1 MRPNIVGSAL
11 AQIAR
16 DEGLSDA
23 LFEVLEVQNLLKV
36 QDLQVT
42 VMPSAGRLPQLEAA
56 HTLTP

>member
-11 AQIAR
+11 AQSAR

-23 LFEVLEVQNLLKV
+23 LFEVLEVPNLLKV

-42 VMPSAGRLPQLEAA
+42 LTPSTGLLPQLEAA